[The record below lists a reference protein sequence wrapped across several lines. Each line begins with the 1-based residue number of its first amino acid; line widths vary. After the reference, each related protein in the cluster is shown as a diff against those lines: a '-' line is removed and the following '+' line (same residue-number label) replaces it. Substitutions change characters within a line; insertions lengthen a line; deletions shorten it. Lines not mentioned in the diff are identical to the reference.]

1 MLVICRSGSVR
12 KNAAR
17 ARGIPAARRLVR
29 SSMGPSSAS
38 AVDHHPIPF
47 VLQAHQFSD
56 GGRDQQTTGNQMG
69 LNVSYNLVG

>member
-1 MLVICRSGSVR
+1 
-12 KNAAR
+12 
-17 ARGIPAARRLVR
+17 
-29 SSMGPSSAS
+29 MGPSSAS